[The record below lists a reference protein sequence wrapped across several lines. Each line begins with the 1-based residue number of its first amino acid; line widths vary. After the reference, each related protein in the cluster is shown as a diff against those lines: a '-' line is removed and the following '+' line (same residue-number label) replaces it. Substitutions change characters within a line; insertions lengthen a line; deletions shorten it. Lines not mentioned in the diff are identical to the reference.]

1 MESYDKNLKQR
12 SRQLRNEMTNAER
25 LLWSKL
31 RMRQLNDLIFYRQK
45 PIGEYIAD
53 FYCPKAKLVIE
64 VDGGQHFS
72 DDGAEYDKAR
82 DVYMTGLGLKVMRF
96 TNNNVLANID
106 GVVGKILEKTV
117 EKIPLNPPFSKWDTG
132 KGGE

>member
-12 SRQLRNEMTNAER
+12 SRQLRNEMTDAER
-25 LLWSKL
+25 HLWSKL
-31 RMRQLNDLIFYRQK
+31 RMRQIHGLIFYRQK

-72 DDGAEYDKAR
+72 DEGVEYDRAR
-82 DVYMTGLGLKVMRF
+82 DEYISGLGLVVIRF
-96 TNNNVLANID
+96 TNNDVLGNID
-106 GVVGKILEKTV
+106 GVIEKIF
-117 EKIPLNPPFSKWDTG
+117 EKIPLNPPFSKWETG
-132 KGGE
+132 KGEEL